1 MFISFLS
8 RWLLPIIISSGI
20 PFFMTSAGH
29 THPYYVSVTEIEY
42 SLPEREIQIACKI
55 FTDDFEYVLK
65 EQYKNKVDI
74 YHPLNKQ
81 ELHKQITGYI
91 QKHLQLKTDNQAVP
105 LQFIGFE
112 IEGEATWCY
121 FSAGSIP
128 PVKKIEIYN
137 DLLYEYKKEQVNI
150 VHTKIG
156 QERKSIRLT
165 YPKTDAIFS
174 F

>member
-1 MFISFLS
+1 MFISSLS
-8 RWLLPIIISSGI
+8 RWLILTIISGGS
-20 PFFMTSAGH
+20 PFFIASMRHA
-29 THPYYVSVTEIEY
+29 HPYYVSVTEIEY
-42 SLPEREIQIACKI
+42 SLPEREIQVACKI
-55 FTDDFEYVLK
+55 FTDDFEYALK
-65 EQYKNKVDI
+65 EQYKTKVDI
-74 YHPLNKQ
+74 YHPLNKH

-91 QKHLQLKTDNQAVP
+91 QTHLQLRADNQAVR

-121 FSAGSIP
+121 FSAGPVP
-128 PVKKIEIYN
+128 PVRKIEIHN

-150 VHTKIG
+150 IHMKIG

-165 YPKTDAIFS
+165 YPKTGAIFS